1 MSKSSPQPATI
12 KQRFIACTQSTG
24 RVGKST
30 VADGLI
36 SWFEFAGIPYSAVDT
51 DKQHHTLSD
60 RHAGKVHLFDATA
73 SADEFGLFLTSL
85 PDKPALIVDFP
96 SQTTETILSN
106 AEHFQ
111 MMDSFETLGIRPTLL
126 IFTADDS
133 TAKDSAY
140 ETLEFFAD
148 KADYILVE
156 NSARFRSDAFKS
168 TALYDRFLARKS
180 PTIVV
185 DRISVGTLNEWD
197 AAQHKLGRFLSLD
210 DMEKLPGLSLNA
222 RLEMSGVRN
231 RFLVQC
237 EECAALLIP
246 DPALI
251 KNKVIRLESKTKK
264 RPANRLGNPDLIR
277 K

>member
-1 MSKSSPQPATI
+1 
-12 KQRFIACTQSTG
+12 
-24 RVGKST
+24 
-30 VADGLI
+30 
-36 SWFEFAGIPYSAVDT
+36 
-51 DKQHHTLSD
+51 
-60 RHAGKVHLFDATA
+60 
-73 SADEFGLFLTSL
+73 
-85 PDKPALIVDFP
+85 
-96 SQTTETILSN
+96 
-106 AEHFQ
+106 
-111 MMDSFETLGIRPTLL
+111 
-126 IFTADDS
+126 
-133 TAKDSAY
+133 
-140 ETLEFFAD
+140 
-148 KADYILVE
+148 
-156 NSARFRSDAFKS
+156 
-168 TALYDRFLARKS
+168 
-180 PTIVV
+180 
-185 DRISVGTLNEWD
+185 VGTLNEWD

>member
-126 IFTADDS
+126 IF
-133 TAKDSAY
+133 
-140 ETLEFFAD
+140 TLEFFAD

-264 RPANRLGNPDLIR
+264 RPANRLGNPDLNR

>member
-51 DKQHHTLSD
+51 DKQHP
-60 RHAGKVHLFDATA
+60 